1 MNRYSPQINGIH
13 IYIQIAV
20 PNYGHAFISTV
31 WKFLKFSTTQI
42 LREINFEDSRSLK
55 TAIFAISEA
64 LNFAF
69 GKIQPSKIAKV
80 LSKSEI

>member
-1 MNRYSPQINGIH
+1 MN
-13 IYIQIAV
+13 
-20 PNYGHAFISTV
+20 
-31 WKFLKFSTTQI
+31 FSTTQI